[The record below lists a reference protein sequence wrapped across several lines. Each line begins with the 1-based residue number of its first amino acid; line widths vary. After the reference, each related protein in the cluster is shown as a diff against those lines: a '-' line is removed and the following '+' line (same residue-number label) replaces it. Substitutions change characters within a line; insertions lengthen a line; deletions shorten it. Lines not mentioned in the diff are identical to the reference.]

1 MEQGWRILLSHSM
14 QLRSIAGVIELKDRI
29 RIVWLQPDYRR
40 QTRARTCLEIVWFQW
55 LNVVVMS
62 RVVLGT

>member
-29 RIVWLQPDYRR
+29 RIVWTIGGRLGQE
-40 QTRARTCLEIVWFQW
+40 RAWK
-55 LNVVVMS
+55 
-62 RVVLGT
+62 